1 MSTTKARSHGANL
14 LPMVTVRTCSGDT
27 KTISETKTLSASDEN
42 TRPKLPEGASNM
54 GTSRMS
60 ILSLTYKAA
69 FNILCG
75 AVVVDVQ
82 LHAIL
87 GNINRVTG
95 RMTLPKTVQ
104 KFKSYESLDYVAWTA
119 VVDQTGY
126 YPCSNW
132 FFADYSTALKLKP
145 GSIAEPFLVQQRFSE
160 CGSLDI
166 IFWFAMEGDAS
177 DPTKGWGE
185 TAAPRPNI
193 TPHELGEDF
202 DDTWCYGY
210 EEAVKKF
217 NDDDGDIVKR
227 CLGLAYGGPDRWR
240 TIERKLCKKLGFGLS
255 EEQQA
260 EEAVGSP

>member
-1 MSTTKARSHGANL
+1 
-14 LPMVTVRTCSGDT
+14 
-27 KTISETKTLSASDEN
+27 
-42 TRPKLPEGASNM
+42 
-54 GTSRMS
+54 MS
-60 ILSLTYKAA
+60 ILSVTYNDA
-69 FNILCG
+69 FNIICG

-104 KFKSYESLDYVAWTA
+104 KFKDYESLDYVAWTA

-132 FFADYSTALKLKP
+132 FFADYSTALIIKP
-145 GSIAEPFLVQQRFSE
+145 GSIAEPFLVQQRFSD

-166 IFWFAMEGDAS
+166 IFWFAMEGDAN

-185 TAAPRPNI
+185 RPAPLPNR
-193 TPHELGEDF
+193 TRRERGEDF
-202 DDTWCYGY
+202 EETWCYGY

-217 NDDDGDIVKR
+217 NDDDGDILKR
-227 CLGLAYGGPDRWR
+227 CLGLAYGGPNRWR
-240 TIERKLCKKLGFGLS
+240 TVERKLCRQLGFGLS

-260 EEAVGSP
+260 EEAVNSR